1 MFASTKRAALKE
13 AVELTKAAIESS
25 SNVPPINHQDK
36 VASFVEALYKK
47 LLELHA
53 DTEIED

>member
-1 MFASTKRAALKE
+1 MFASNKETALKE

-36 VASFVEALYKK
+36 VAGFVEALYRK
-47 LLELHA
+47 LAELHA
-53 DTEIED
+53 EAEIED